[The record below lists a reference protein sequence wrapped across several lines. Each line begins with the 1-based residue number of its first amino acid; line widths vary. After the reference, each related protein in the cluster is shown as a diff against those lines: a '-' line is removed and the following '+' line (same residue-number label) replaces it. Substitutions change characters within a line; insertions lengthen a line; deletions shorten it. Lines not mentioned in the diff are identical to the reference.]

1 MFNSTLAL
9 ILIVVNV
16 TYLKDVIKERI
27 PVITTVIINPKF
39 PNNLVMRNRKIV
51 NIIKIK
57 RYISIFIC
65 HLLIYDNYNIFFEY
79 TKAFLNV
86 LKNVTY

>member
-1 MFNSTLAL
+1 MDNTTLAL

-39 PNNLVMRNRKIV
+39 PNNLLIKKRNSI
-51 NIIKIK
+51 NII
-57 RYISIFIC
+57 RM
-65 HLLIYDNYNIFFEY
+65 ER
-79 TKAFLNV
+79 
-86 LKNVTY
+86 